1 MALGELLTGNITLVV
16 FYMSRRRKIRIKW
29 FRLAVFMIAGYFIY
43 LIVGQQSQL
52 SAIEAENKL
61 TRQRLEQAIQV
72 NAALKEERDKLN
84 TPAYIEKIAREE
96 LGLVKPGEVPYIPA
110 AKN

>member
-1 MALGELLTGNITLVV
+1 
-16 FYMSRRRKIRIKW
+16 MSRRRKVRIKW
-29 FRLAVFMIAGYFIY
+29 FRLAVIFIFGYFMY
-43 LIVGQQSQL
+43 LIVGQQGQL
-52 SAIEAENKL
+52 SAIEAENKAA
-61 TRQRLEQAIQV
+61 RQRLEQAAQV
-72 NAALKEERDKLN
+72 NASLIEERNKLN